1 VFGKVG
7 VANATLDQIAERA
20 GVSKGTIYLYFAN
33 KEEVFRQTIRQALE
47 PVGGTLP
54 SALNSTPRR
63 QLRDAI
69 RDQWQFLTDEPVAT
83 ASRLVASEQWQYPD
97 LAELYGAQVVAR
109 FIDDVARILDS
120 GVRAGEFRDLE
131 PRVAA
136 RMLAALEVQSA
147 GWRASGGGAL
157 AGDQSSEDA
166 LRELTEFYI
175 QAISPLDS
183 AFPQADGA

>member
-20 GVSKGTIYLYFAN
+20 GVSKGTIYLYFAS
-33 KEEVFRQTIRQALE
+33 KEEVFRQTIRHALARVSVAASSAS
-47 PVGGTLP
+47 PTTP
-54 SALNSTPRR
+54 SR
-63 QLRDAI
+63 QLRATTAE
-69 RDQWQFLTDEPVAT
+69 QWKFLTSEPVVR

-97 LAELYGAQVVAR
+97 LAELYDAEVVTR
-109 FIDDVARILDS
+109 FIDEVARILES
-120 GVRAGEFRDLE
+120 GVRTGEFRDLDS
-131 PRVAA
+131 RTAA

-147 GWRASGGGAL
+147 SWRASGGGPL
-157 AGDQSSEDA
+157 PPGQSSEEV